1 MKRSPITS
9 IVLATILF
17 TPAVGDL
24 AAQQVVLDPALLAG
38 YSWRNLGPDRGGRS
52 IAVSGVKGRPQEA
65 YFGAT
70 GGGLWKTTNG
80 GDDWHPVTD
89 FQITSASVGAV
100 AVAETDPDLVFI
112 GTGETCI
119 RGNILPGDGVYRSRD
134 AGETWE
140 HVGFADSHGI
150 SKIRIHPTN
159 PDIIYVASFG
169 KYGVPS
175 EERGVFRSTDGGDSW
190 ERVLFRDERTGAIDI
205 ALDRNNPD
213 VLYVSLWEAFRKE
226 YTMSSGGPGSGMFKS
241 VDGGDMWT
249 EITRNPGMPQEG
261 VVGRIGVAVS
271 SANSNR
277 VYALFENDNGGL
289 FRSDDA
295 GDTWELINDERR
307 IRQRAFYYT
316 HVFADHHDEDVVY
329 VQNTSFFLSTD
340 GGATY
345 EVINNGTHGDFHDF
359 WIDPDDPAHS
369 VVGNDGG
376 GAVSFTTGS
385 DWTDQEFSTA
395 QFYHGVTTA
404 HIPWHICGSQ
414 QDNSTLC
421 LPSDWNAGQF
431 ASALADTADDSGA
444 RAPAITEGSMDVFYR
459 SGGGEPGY
467 IAPDPKD
474 LDVFFSGTNNG
485 RYIDKFNRRL
495 GTSREV
501 NPYPWFYSGE
511 PAIDMVERWQWTF
524 PIIFSPIDANV
535 LYASSNRL
543 WRTTDG
549 GTNWDALSPDLTRAD
564 PTTLGHS
571 GGPIT
576 GDMNGPEVYAT
587 IFSVGPG
594 KVDIN
599 VIWTGSD
606 DGLVHVTRDGG
617 ENWTN
622 VTPPDMPDFG
632 RVSQVD
638 ASAFDAGKAYVS
650 ARLALLDD
658 FRPHIWKTDD
668 FGETWTRIVGGM
680 RDDAYVNSVRE
691 DPNRAGLLY
700 AGTNHGVYIS
710 YDDGGSW
717 QELNPDLPDM
727 PITDV
732 IPEHDE
738 LAMASHGRGFWVLD
752 NVGPLRQA
760 EPGMTERDLVLF
772 EPAVAYRSANGV
784 VLSWWLGEGAEDG
797 MLEIVDAAGEVVRTF
812 LPEEPAED
820 DEEGGQER
828 DRWAGAALPMEVGLN
843 RLRWDL
849 RTDPAA
855 TFPGMVLWG
864 VRTMAPVVPPGM
876 YSVRLTVDGRSE
888 TTEVEVQR
896 NPWIT
901 DVTDEDL
908 IAQYE
913 FGVQIRDKVNEAN
926 LAVIEIRRV
935 KAELEERLAAS
946 EDEGLGEA
954 GERLRVAASE
964 VEGDIYQV
972 RNRSNQDPLN
982 FPIKVNNRLANLLSM
997 VERGDGR
1004 PGSGMYAV
1012 FEIMVERLR
1021 ALIARLEGVWG
1032 EELVEV
1038 NEVLRGLGM
1047 EEIVVEPKRVAMG
1060 DWMGDPDV
1068 TLGLGRG
1075 GVWDGE
1081 RAVMKAEL
1089 RRLELGEIVP
1099 GEVGVGVGW

>member
-1 MKRSPITS
+1 MKRLPFMPILL
-9 IVLATILF
+9 VATLSAI
-17 TPAVGDL
+17 TPALTDTPFGARVSSL
-24 AAQQVVLDPALLAG
+24 ADIMADIMDVDMAGPGPLASTLHAQTPVVLDSAFLAG

-52 IAVSGVKGRPQEA
+52 IAVSGVRGRPEEA

-70 GGGLWKTTNG
+70 GGGLWKTIDG
-80 GDDWHPVTD
+80 GENWNPVTD
-89 FQITSASVGAV
+89 FQISTASIGAV
-100 AVAETDPDLVFI
+100 AVSETDPDLVFI

-134 AGETWE
+134 GGETWE
-140 HVGFADSHGI
+140 HIGFRESHGI
-150 SKIRIHPTN
+150 SKIRIHPTD
-159 PDIIYVASFG
+159 PDIVYVASFG

-190 ERVLFRDERTGAIDI
+190 ERVLFRDERTGAIDLVI
-205 ALDRNNPD
+205 DRNNPE
-213 VLYVSLWEAFRKE
+213 VLYASLWEAFRKE

-241 VDGGDMWT
+241 VDAGSTWT
-249 EITRNPGMPQEG
+249 EMTRNPGMPPEG

-277 VYALFENDNGGL
+277 VYALFEHDDGGL

-295 GDTWELINDERR
+295 GATWELINDERR

-329 VQNTSFFLSTD
+329 VQNTSFFRSTD

-345 EVINNGTHGDFHDF
+345 EVINNGTHVDFHDF
-359 WIDPDDPAHS
+359 WIDPDDPAH
-369 VVGNDGG
+369 VVVANDGG
-376 GAVSFTTGS
+376 GAVSYATGS

-404 HIPWHICGSQ
+404 HIPFHICGSQ

-421 LPSDWNAGQF
+421 LPSDWNAGRF
-431 ASALADTADDSGA
+431 ASALADTAGDSGA
-444 RAPAITEGSMDVFYR
+444 RAPAITEGSMGVHYVA
-459 SGGGEPGY
+459 GGGEPGY

-485 RYIDKFNRRL
+485 RYIDRFNRRL

-511 PAIDMVERWQWTF
+511 PALDMVERWQWTF
-524 PIIFSPIDANV
+524 PIIFSPIDPNV

-549 GTNWDALSPDLTRAD
+549 GTNWDVLSPDLTRAD
-564 PTTLGHS
+564 PMTLGRS

-587 IFSVGPG
+587 IFAVGPG
-594 KVDIN
+594 KVDID

-617 ENWTN
+617 ESWAN

-632 RVSQVD
+632 RVSLID
-638 ASAFDAGKAYVS
+638 ASAFDAGRAYVS
-650 ARLALLDD
+650 ARRALLDD

-668 FGETWTRIVGGM
+668 FGVTWTRIVDGI
-680 RDDAYVNSVRE
+680 RDDAYVNSIRE

-717 QELNPDLPDM
+717 QELNPDLPDI

-738 LAMASHGRGFWVLD
+738 LAMASHGRGFWILD
-752 NVGPLRQA
+752 NVAPLRQIQ
-760 EPGMTERDLVLF
+760 PGMTDRDLVLF
-772 EPAVAYRSANGV
+772 EPAAAYRSANGV
-784 VLSWWLGEGAEDG
+784 VLSWWLADEPGEAT
-797 MLEIVDAAGEVVRTF
+797 LEIVNASGEVVRTF
-812 LPEEPAED
+812 EPAV
-820 DEEGGQER
+820 EGEER
-828 DRWAGAALPMEVGLN
+828 DRWAGPALPMDPGLN

-849 RTDPAA
+849 RTDPPA
-855 TFPGMVLWG
+855 TFPGMILWG
-864 VRTMAPVVPPGM
+864 VRTMAPAVPPGT
-876 YSVRLTVDGRSE
+876 YTARLTADGRSE
-888 TTEVEVQR
+888 TTEVEVR
-896 NPWIT
+896 RHPWIT
-901 DVTDEDL
+901 DVTEEDL
-908 IAQYE
+908 VAQYE
-913 FGVQIRDKVNEAN
+913 FGVEIRDRVHQAN
-926 LAVIEIRRV
+926 SAVIAIRNM
-935 KAELEERLAAS
+935 KARLDERLETSDDERLA
-946 EDEGLGEA
+946 GA
-954 GERLRVAASE
+954 GDRLRESASA
-964 VEGDIYQV
+964 VEADIYQV
-972 RNRSNQDPLN
+972 RNQSNQDPLN
-982 FPIKVNNRLANLLSM
+982 FPIRVNNRLANLLSM
-997 VERGDGR
+997 SEQGDGR

-1012 FEIMVERLR
+1012 YEIMVERLEGH
-1021 ALIARLEGVWG
+1021 LTRLQAVW
-1032 EELVEV
+1032 EDELAEV
-1038 NEVLRGLGM
+1038 NAELRRLGM
-1047 EEIVVEPKRVAMG
+1047 EEIVLEEGA
-1060 DWMGDPDV
+1060 
-1068 TLGLGRG
+1068 GL
-1075 GVWDGE
+1075 VS
-1081 RAVMKAEL
+1081 
-1089 RRLELGEIVP
+1089 
-1099 GEVGVGVGW
+1099 

>member
-1 MKRSPITS
+1 MTTTS
-9 IVLATILF
+9 VQGPNLVRRIALGVALVAGF
-17 TPAVGDL
+17 WVVGGFPAVGGPLPPAVAHVLGAPKPL
-24 AAQQVVLDPALLAG
+24 AAQQIVLDSAFLAG

-70 GGGLWKTTNG
+70 GGGLWKTANG
-80 GDDWHPVTD
+80 GEDWFPVTD
-89 FQITSASVGAV
+89 FQISSSSIGAV

-134 AGETWE
+134 AGATWE
-140 HVGFADSHGI
+140 HIGFRESHGI

-159 PDIIYVASFG
+159 PDIVYVASFG

-175 EERGVFRSTDGGDSW
+175 EERGVFKSTDGGNTW
-190 ERVLFRDERTGAIDI
+190 ERILFRDARTGAIDI
-205 ALDRNNPD
+205 VLDRNNPD
-213 VLYVSLWEAFRKE
+213 VIYAALWEAFRKE

-241 VDGGDMWT
+241 VDSGDTWT
-249 EITRNPGMPQEG
+249 EITRNPGMPAEG
-261 VVGRIGVAVS
+261 VVGRIGLAVS
-271 SANSNR
+271 SANSGR
-277 VYALFENDNGGL
+277 VYALFEHDDGGL
-289 FRSDDA
+289 FRSDDG
-295 GDTWELINDERR
+295 GDSWELINDERR

-316 HVFADHHDEDVVY
+316 HVYADHHDEDVVY
-329 VQNTSFFLSTD
+329 VQNTSFFRSTD

-345 EVINNGTHGDFHDF
+345 QVINNGTHGDFHDF
-359 WIDPDDPAHS
+359 WIDPEDPAH
-369 VVGNDGG
+369 VVVANDGG

-385 DWTDQEFSTA
+385 EWTDQEFSTA

-421 LPSDWNAGQF
+421 LPSDWNAGRF
-431 ASALADTADDSGA
+431 ASAMAGGRDDAADAGAHGGVPAGA
-444 RAPAITEGSMDVFYR
+444 RAPAITRGSMDVHYR
-459 SGGGEPGY
+459 AGGGEPGY

-485 RYIDKFNRRL
+485 RYLDRYNRRL

-524 PIIFSPIDANV
+524 PIIFSPIDPNV
-535 LYASSNRL
+535 LYTSSNRL

-549 GTNWDALSPDLTRAD
+549 GNTWERLSDDLTRAD
-564 PTTLGHS
+564 PMTLGHS

-587 IFSVGPG
+587 IFAVGPG
-594 KVDIN
+594 KVDID

-617 ENWTN
+617 ASWTN

-632 RVSQVD
+632 RVSLID
-638 ASAFDAGKAYVS
+638 ASAFDEGKAYVS
-650 ARLALLDD
+650 ARLPLLDD

-668 FGETWTRIVGGM
+668 YGATWTRIVNGI

-691 DPNRAGLLY
+691 DPNREGLLY
-700 AGTNHGVYIS
+700 AGTNHGVYVTF
-710 YDDGGSW
+710 DDGGWW
-717 QELNPDLPDM
+717 QELNPGLPDM
-727 PITDV
+727 PVTDV

-752 NVGPLRQA
+752 NVGPLREYQ
-760 EPGMTERDLVLF
+760 PGMLDRDLAIF
-772 EPAVAYRSANGV
+772 EPAPAYRSANGA
-784 VLSWWLGEGAEDG
+784 VLTWWLGDFMAEAVASEAVSDPK
-797 MLEIVDAAGEVVRTF
+797 LEIEDADGNVLRTF
-812 LPEEPAED
+812 TVAAEG
-820 DEEGGQER
+820 EAR
-828 DRWAGAALPMEVGLN
+828 DRWSGPDLPVEAGWN

-855 TFPGMVLWG
+855 TFPGMILWG
-864 VRTMAPVVPPGM
+864 VRTMSPTVPPGM
-876 YSVRLTVDGRSE
+876 YRARLDLGVVSTSVEL
-888 TTEVEVQR
+888 EVRR

-908 IAQYE
+908 VAQYE
-913 FGVQIRDKVNEAN
+913 FGMEIRARVNEAN
-926 LAVIEIRRV
+926 RAVIEIQRV
-935 KAELEERLAAS
+935 KTELAERL
-946 EDEGLGEA
+946 EA
-954 GERLRVAASE
+954 VDDERLSAAADRLRSALDE
-964 VEGDIYQV
+964 IEGEIYQV

-997 VERGDGR
+997 SERGDGR
-1004 PGSGMYAV
+1004 PTSGMYEV
-1012 FEIMVERLR
+1012 FGIMVGT
-1021 ALIARLEGVWG
+1021 LEGLLAELDGVWG
-1032 EELVEV
+1032 EELAEV

-1047 EEIVVEPKRVAMG
+1047 GAVV
-1060 DWMGDPDV
+1060 
-1068 TLGLGRG
+1068 RG
-1075 GVWDGE
+1075 GEGGRVS
-1081 RAVMKAEL
+1081 
-1089 RRLELGEIVP
+1089 
-1099 GEVGVGVGW
+1099 

>member
-1 MKRSPITS
+1 M
-9 IVLATILF
+9 
-17 TPAVGDL
+17 
-24 AAQQVVLDPALLAG
+24 
-38 YSWRNLGPDRGGRS
+38 
-52 IAVSGVKGRPQEA
+52 KGRPQEA

-70 GGGLWKTTNG
+70 GGGLWKTIDG
-80 GDDWHPVTD
+80 GEEWFPVTD
-89 FQITSASVGAV
+89 FKIKSASVGAV

-134 AGETWE
+134 GGETWE
-140 HVGFADSHGI
+140 HIGFYESDGI
-150 SKIRIHPTN
+150 SKIRIHPTD
-159 PDIIYVASFG
+159 PDIVYVASFG

-205 ALDRNNPD
+205 AIDRNNPD
-213 VLYVSLWEAFRKE
+213 VLYAALWEAFRKE

-241 VDGGDMWT
+241 VDGGDTWT
-249 EITRNPGMPQEG
+249 EITRNPGMPTEG
-261 VVGRIGVAVS
+261 VVGKIGLAVS
-271 SANSNR
+271 TANSNR
-277 VYALFENDNGGL
+277 VYALFEHDDGGL

-295 GDTWELINDERR
+295 GATWELINDERR

-329 VQNTSFFLSTD
+329 VQNTSFFRSTD

-345 EVINNGTHGDFHDF
+345 EVINNGTHVDFHDF
-359 WIDPDDPAHS
+359 WIDPDDPAH
-369 VVGNDGG
+369 VVVANDGG

-421 LPSDWNAGQF
+421 LPSDWNAGRFEQ
-431 ASALADTADDSGA
+431 ALAAAADAVDADTAAAAAADA
-444 RAPAITEGSMDVFYR
+444 RAPAITEGSMGVHYVA
-459 SGGGEPGY
+459 GGGEPGY

-485 RYIDKFNRRL
+485 RYIDRFNRRL

-511 PAIDMVERWQWTF
+511 PALDMVERWQWTF
-524 PIIFSPIDANV
+524 PIIFSPIDPNV

-549 GTNWDALSPDLTRAD
+549 GTNWDVLSPDLTRAD
-564 PTTLGHS
+564 PMTLGRS

-587 IFSVGPG
+587 IFAVGPG
-594 KVDIN
+594 KVDID

-617 ENWTN
+617 ESWTD

-632 RVSQVD
+632 RVSLID
-638 ASAFDAGKAYVS
+638 ASAFDAGRAYVS
-650 ARLALLDD
+650 ARRALLDD

-668 FGETWTRIVGGM
+668 FGATWTRIVDGI
-680 RDDAYVNSVRE
+680 RDDAYVNSIRE

-710 YDDGGSW
+710 FDDGGSW
-717 QELNPDLPDM
+717 QELNPDLPDI

-752 NVGPLRQA
+752 NIAPLRQIQ
-760 EPGMTERDLVLF
+760 PGTTGRDLVLF
-772 EPAVAYRSANGV
+772 EPAAAYRSANGV
-784 VLSWWLGEGAEDG
+784 VLSWWLADEPGDAT
-797 MLEIVDAAGEVVRTF
+797 LEIVDASGDVVRTF
-812 LPEEPAED
+812 EPAV
-820 DEEGGQER
+820 EGEER
-828 DRWAGAALPMEVGLN
+828 DRWAGPALPMEAGLN

-849 RTDPAA
+849 RTDPPA
-855 TFPGMVLWG
+855 TFPGMILWG
-864 VRTMAPVVPPGM
+864 VRTMAPAVAPGR
-876 YSVRLTVDGRSE
+876 YTARLTVGGRSE
-888 TTEVEVQR
+888 TTEVEVR
-896 NPWIT
+896 AHPWIT
-901 DVTDEDL
+901 DVTEEDL
-908 IAQYE
+908 VAQYE
-913 FGVQIRDKVNEAN
+913 FGVEIRDRVHQAN
-926 LAVIEIRRV
+926 SAVIAIRNV
-935 KAELEERLAAS
+935 KAQLDERLEASDDERLA
-946 EDEGLGEA
+946 GA
-954 GERLRVAASE
+954 GERLRESASA
-964 VEGDIYQV
+964 VEADIYQV
-972 RNRSNQDPLN
+972 RNQSNQDPLN
-982 FPIKVNNRLANLLSM
+982 FPIRVNNRLANLLSM
-997 VERGDGR
+997 SEQGDGR

-1012 FEIMVERLR
+1012 YEIMVERLEGH
-1021 ALIARLEGVWG
+1021 LTRLQAVWEG
-1032 EELVEV
+1032 ELAEV
-1038 NEVLRGLGM
+1038 N
-1047 EEIVVEPKRVAMG
+1047 
-1060 DWMGDPDV
+1060 
-1068 TLGLGRG
+1068 
-1075 GVWDGE
+1075 
-1081 RAVMKAEL
+1081 AEL
-1089 RRLELGEIVP
+1089 RRLGMDEI
-1099 GEVGVGVGW
+1099 EVATAAGLVS

>member
-1 MKRSPITS
+1 M
-9 IVLATILF
+9 
-17 TPAVGDL
+17 
-24 AAQQVVLDPALLAG
+24 
-38 YSWRNLGPDRGGRS
+38 
-52 IAVSGVKGRPQEA
+52 
-65 YFGAT
+65 
-70 GGGLWKTTNG
+70 
-80 GDDWHPVTD
+80 
-89 FQITSASVGAV
+89 
-100 AVAETDPDLVFI
+100 
-112 GTGETCI
+112 
-119 RGNILPGDGVYRSRD
+119 
-134 AGETWE
+134 
-140 HVGFADSHGI
+140 
-150 SKIRIHPTN
+150 
-159 PDIIYVASFG
+159 
-169 KYGVPS
+169 
-175 EERGVFRSTDGGDSW
+175 
-190 ERVLFRDERTGAIDI
+190 
-205 ALDRNNPD
+205 
-213 VLYVSLWEAFRKE
+213 
-226 YTMSSGGPGSGMFKS
+226 
-241 VDGGDMWT
+241 
-249 EITRNPGMPQEG
+249 
-261 VVGRIGVAVS
+261 
-271 SANSNR
+271 
-277 VYALFENDNGGL
+277 
-289 FRSDDA
+289 
-295 GDTWELINDERR
+295 
-307 IRQRAFYYT
+307 
-316 HVFADHHDEDVVY
+316 
-329 VQNTSFFLSTD
+329 
-340 GGATY
+340 
-345 EVINNGTHGDFHDF
+345 
-359 WIDPDDPAHS
+359 
-369 VVGNDGG
+369 
-376 GAVSFTTGS
+376 
-385 DWTDQEFSTA
+385 
-395 QFYHGVTTA
+395 
-404 HIPWHICGSQ
+404 
-414 QDNSTLC
+414 
-421 LPSDWNAGQF
+421 
-431 ASALADTADDSGA
+431 
-444 RAPAITEGSMDVFYR
+444 
-459 SGGGEPGY
+459 
-467 IAPDPKD
+467 
-474 LDVFFSGTNNG
+474 
-485 RYIDKFNRRL
+485 
-495 GTSREV
+495 
-501 NPYPWFYSGE
+501 
-511 PAIDMVERWQWTF
+511 
-524 PIIFSPIDANV
+524 
-535 LYASSNRL
+535 
-543 WRTTDG
+543 
-549 GTNWDALSPDLTRAD
+549 
-564 PTTLGHS
+564 TLGHS

-594 KVDIN
+594 KVDID

-658 FRPHIWKTDD
+658 LRPHIWKTDD

-680 RDDAYVNSVRE
+680 REDAYVNSVRE

-784 VLSWWLGEGAEDG
+784 VLSWWLGEGMEDG

-828 DRWAGAALPMEVGLN
+828 DRWAGAALPMEAGLN

-864 VRTMAPVVPPGM
+864 VRTMAPVVPPGV

-913 FGVQIRDKVNEAN
+913 FGVLIRDKVNEAN

-997 VERGDGR
+997 SERGDGR

-1012 FEIMVERLR
+1012 YEIMVERLG
-1021 ALIARLEGVWG
+1021 ALLDALDGVWS
-1032 EELVEV
+1032 EELGEV

-1047 EEIVVEPKRVAMG
+1047 EEIVVGA
-1060 DWMGDPDV
+1060 
-1068 TLGLGRG
+1068 
-1075 GVWDGE
+1075 
-1081 RAVMKAEL
+1081 A
-1089 RRLELGEIVP
+1089 
-1099 GEVGVGVGW
+1099 GVGVVS